1 MARSIA
7 SLHERI
13 TRGSPISADSDLSR
27 FLHVFCSSS
36 SAFSFEQTCSRCYD
50 SQLRNILNE
59 EWAAVRGYLRIE
71 KGKIN
76 WFYDRDDPEEALIV
90 DRLKQIYLLTDQN
103 GTVLRSLHQVRT
115 VRSGESARDSRHA
128 SEQGADLENQERIPA
143 R

>member
-13 TRGSPISADSDLSR
+13 TRGLRFRLTLTYLVFFTISAHLPRVSSFGR
-27 FLHVFCSSS
+27 PCSSL
-36 SAFSFEQTCSRCYD
+36 YD
-50 SQLRNILNE
+50 SQMRNILNE

-76 WFYDRDDPEEALIV
+76 WYYDRADPEEAIIV

-115 VRSGESARDSRHA
+115 VGNRESARDSRNA
-128 SEQGADLENQERIPA
+128 SEQGPDLEN
-143 R
+143 